1 MLRRLF
7 LLLWV
12 CCASI
17 GFAQR
22 TDSIAPP
29 QGTVVLRA
37 FDEERI
43 NELKADPALDYD
55 KDLRQ
60 LPSLWE
66 RFKAWLW
73 DLLDDIL
80 GTRAAG
86 LISQNLLY
94 VMVFVILVFAVLV
107 LSRGGLRRV
116 FHGAPRSLA
125 EVATV
130 NEDIRE
136 MDLNALIAEAE
147 NKGDLRRAIRL
158 HYLLVLRKLVDQNV
172 LHWSPDHTDRDYMA
186 QIKDPG
192 LRARFTQVALVFQ
205 WVWYGH
211 AEVDHAQYDDLRRP
225 FVEFETVP
233 VI

>member
-1 MLRRLF
+1 MLHRLF
-7 LLLWV
+7 LLLWM
-12 CCASI
+12 CCASV
-17 GFAQR
+17 GFAQQI
-22 TDSIAPP
+22 DSVAAP
-29 QGTVVLRA
+29 QGTVVLRG
-37 FDEERI
+37 FDEDRI

-73 DLLDDIL
+73 ELLSSIL

-86 LISQNLLY
+86 FISTNLLY
-94 VMVFVILVFAVLV
+94 VLVFVILVFAVFI
-107 LSRGGLRRV
+107 LSKGGLRRV

-130 NEDIRE
+130 SEDIRE

-147 NKGDLRRAIRL
+147 KNGDLRRAIRL

-186 QIKDPG
+186 QVKDPA

-211 AEVDHAQYDDLRRP
+211 AEVDQARYADLRRP
-225 FVEFETVP
+225 FIEFETVP
-233 VI
+233 VA

>member
-7 LLLWV
+7 LVLWV
-12 CCASI
+12 CCACL
-17 GFAQR
+17 GHAQH
-22 TDSIAPP
+22 TDTVAPP
-29 QGTVVLRA
+29 KGTIALRA
-37 FDEERI
+37 FDDERI
-43 NELKADPALDYD
+43 TELKADPALDYD

-66 RFKAWLW
+66 RIKAWLW
-73 DLLDDIL
+73 ERLDEIL

-86 LISQNLLY
+86 FISQNLLY
-94 VMVFVILVFAVLV
+94 VMVIVILVFAVFI
-107 LSRGGLRRV
+107 LSKGGLRRV

-136 MDLNALIAEAE
+136 MDLNALITEAE
-147 NKGDLRRAIRL
+147 KSGDLRRAIRL

-186 QIKDPG
+186 QIKDPA
-192 LRARFTQVALVFQ
+192 LRARFTQLALVFQ

-211 AEVDHAQYDDLRRP
+211 AEVDQARYTDLRRP
-225 FVEFETVP
+225 FIEFETVP
-233 VI
+233 LA